1 MCGPFIRN
9 HQYNDIK
16 KQAGNLQHALRTI
29 ADRKVLES
37 VRQGTAAKIVELF
50 PDASGLQKQMLESI
64 VTLETSED
72 FHKYLRTLEPYIVE
86 FPHITE
92 KQIQKLFP
100 KNKKLKIPNLS
111 EIDHRYVTYLSWI
124 DISTNKLFIV
134 YHLDGQFV
142 GVEGKYTPTNKKS
155 YCFVCNKYEDL
166 ALFSAI
172 SKKRPAK
179 ASADYY
185 KAVGNYLC
193 MHGHECNKNI
203 TDVSSLENFINT
215 VIG

>member
-9 HQYNDIK
+9 HQYNYIK

-37 VRQGTAAKIVELF
+37 VRLGTAAKIVELF
-50 PDASGLQKQMLESI
+50 PDVAGLQKQMLENI
-64 VTLETSED
+64 ITLETAED
-72 FHKYLRTLEPYIVE
+72 FHKYLRALEPYMVE
-86 FPHITE
+86 FPQMTE

-111 EIDHRYVTYLSWI
+111 AIDYRYVTYLSWI
-124 DISTNKLFIV
+124 DISMNKLFIV

-142 GVEGKYTPTNKKS
+142 GVEGRHTPTNKQS
-155 YCFVCNKYEDL
+155 YCFVCNRYEEL
-166 ALFSAI
+166 VLFSAV

-179 ASADYY
+179 ASSDYY

-193 MHGHECNKNI
+193 MNGHECNKNI
-203 TDVSSLENFINT
+203 TEISSLENFINI
-215 VIG
+215 VIN